1 LDDHNQVLALIL
13 KSLDDDKAEKTIT
26 IALDGKSS
34 LADYM
39 IISTGSSQRHLTAMA
54 GHVQRGLKIAGC
66 AKLQVE
72 GVTQCDWILIDA
84 GEIIVH
90 LFREEVRE
98 FYNLEKIWCNLP
110 LKQGQII

>member
-1 LDDHNQVLALIL
+1 MLNLIL
-13 KSLDDDKAEKTIT
+13 TSLDDDKAEKM
-26 IALDGKSS
+26 IAFSLDGKSS

-54 GHVQRGLKIAGC
+54 GHVQRRLKIAGC
-66 AKLQVE
+66 ANIQVE
-72 GVTQCDWILIDA
+72 GATQCDWILLDA

-98 FYNLEKIWCNLP
+98 FYNLEKIQHMGHL
-110 LKQGQII
+110 IDFF